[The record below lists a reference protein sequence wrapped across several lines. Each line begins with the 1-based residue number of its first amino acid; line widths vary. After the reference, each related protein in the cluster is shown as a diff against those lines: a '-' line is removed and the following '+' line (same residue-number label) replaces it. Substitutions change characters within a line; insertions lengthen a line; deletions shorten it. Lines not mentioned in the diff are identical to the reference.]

1 MWSFDLISQTMPV
14 INVDDLTDLDKAQME
29 VTQLKIEVKLERAQ
43 VSVEIYSWP
52 DYTKWTT
59 SKLDGHC
66 WYAHFCLIVTKKLFH
81 QVSKCCEEISE
92 YIQSG
97 ADEDPL
103 VKGIPEEKNPF
114 KEKGGCVV
122 C

>member
-1 MWSFDLISQTMPV
+1 MLKSTHDQITQNGLHSSWMGIVGMLLFVLLSF
-14 INVDDLTDLDKAQME
+14 
-29 VTQLKIEVKLERAQ
+29 
-43 VSVEIYSWP
+43 
-52 DYTKWTT
+52 
-59 SKLDGHC
+59 
-66 WYAHFCLIVTKKLFH
+66 KKKMFH

-92 YIQSG
+92 YIQGG

>member
-1 MWSFDLISQTMPV
+1 MTRLHKMDYIQVGWALLVCSFLFYCH
-14 INVDDLTDLDKAQME
+14 
-29 VTQLKIEVKLERAQ
+29 LK
-43 VSVEIYSWP
+43 
-52 DYTKWTT
+52 
-59 SKLDGHC
+59 
-66 WYAHFCLIVTKKLFH
+66 KKMFH

-92 YIQSG
+92 YIQGG